1 LRWYKRKERVHGG
14 DDDPA
19 FVRDECLCVG
29 KKKRVKD
36 GDPRKKGSMIEL
48 FFSFCS
54 AGFWSLD
61 VVESK

>member
-29 KKKRVKD
+29 KKKELKMVI
-36 GDPRKKGSMIEL
+36 PVRKG
-48 FFSFCS
+48 
-54 AGFWSLD
+54 A
-61 VVESK
+61 